1 MAKPIA
7 TKSGIC
13 FAFPDVL
20 KTPNPS
26 GTPPDIP
33 IPYPNIAQLSSAESA
48 SEDVKAGGKEVIT
61 EASSISSSSGGEP
74 GVNGGVKESDMYL
87 DACTFPE
94 FSGTV
99 KANGN
104 GIVRQFDQTEQNGGN
119 ATGMVMV
126 GNPTV
131 MVGD

>member
-7 TKSGIC
+7 TTTGIC

-20 KTPNPS
+20 KTP
-26 GTPPDIP
+26 TPAMVP
-33 IPYPNIAQLSSAESA
+33 IPYPNIAQLSATQDA
-48 SEDVKAGGKEVIT
+48 STDVKAGGKEVIT
-61 EASSISSSSGGEP
+61 AESRILSSSGGEP
-74 GVNGGVKESDMYL
+74 GVGGGTKVTGEYL
-87 DACTFPE
+87 GKCTFPE
-94 FSGTV
+94 HSATV

-104 GIVRQFDQTEQNGGN
+104 GIVRQFDQTDQNGGN

>member
-7 TKSGIC
+7 TKTGIC

-20 KTPNPS
+20 KTPNPA

-33 IPYPNIAQLSSAESA
+33 IPYPNIAQLSAAQDA
-48 SEDVKAGGKEVIT
+48 SDNVKAGGKEVIT

-74 GVNGGVKESDMYL
+74 GVDGGVKQSGEYL
-87 DACTFPE
+87 GACTFPE

-104 GIVRQFDQTEQNGGN
+104 AVVRQFDQTEQNGGN

-131 MVGD
+131 LVGD

>member
-7 TKSGIC
+7 TKTGIC

-33 IPYPNIAQLSSAESA
+33 IPYPNIAELSSADGASA
-48 SEDVKAGGKEVIT
+48 DVMAGGKEVIL
-61 EASSISSSSGGEP
+61 EDSSISPSSGGEA
-74 GVNGGVKESDMYL
+74 GTNGGVVQSGAHL
-87 DACTFPE
+87 GACTFTS

-99 KANGN
+99 KANGK
-104 GIVRQFDQTEQNGGN
+104 GIVRQLDSTDQNDGN
-119 ATGMVMV
+119 AQGQVMI

-131 MVGD
+131 LVGD